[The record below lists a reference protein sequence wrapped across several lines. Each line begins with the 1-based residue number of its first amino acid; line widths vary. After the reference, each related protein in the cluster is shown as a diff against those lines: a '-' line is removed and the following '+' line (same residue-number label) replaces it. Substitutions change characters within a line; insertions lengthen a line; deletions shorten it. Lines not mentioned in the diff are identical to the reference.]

1 MKAIKT
7 GSTFKIYGDGLQTYD
22 QLPAQVYSVRFDEM
36 SGFFLEKHNDLEV
49 KEDKIYGVHDAKV
62 NKVLRTFEMFNRNL
76 GIILSGDK
84 GIGKSMFANLLAIKA
99 IEKSVPVI
107 IVDSFIP
114 GIASFLESIE
124 QEVVVLFDEF
134 DKTFDG
140 IKVSEN
146 SASAQASMLSL
157 FDGMSTG
164 KKLFVITC
172 NSLSGMNEYLLNR
185 PGRFHYHFR
194 FNYPTADEI
203 REYLQDKLDKQYW
216 EEIDK
221 VISFSQKVDLNYDC
235 LRAIAFELNMGDKF
249 ENAIQDLNI
258 LNLRTPAYNITLHF
272 EDGKEMKRRWQINLF
287 NKNSEVEIDFGN
299 IIIASFKVSDCE
311 PVLEKGI
318 TIVPPDKIKITY
330 DDEYCTEQEFE
341 DAKKLKPTY
350 ISIEKR
356 EIEDKIHYTM

>member
-1 MKAIKT
+1 MQLIQL
-7 GSTFKIYGDGLQTYD
+7 LQ
-22 QLPAQVYSVRFDEM
+22 L
-36 SGFFLEKHNDLEV
+36 H
-49 KEDKIYGVHDAKV
+49 
-62 NKVLRTFEMFNRNL
+62 
-76 GIILSGDK
+76 
-84 GIGKSMFANLLAIKA
+84 GIGRAGQRVGGVLHLGEGDHVPDAAGAADQHCQSIETVGKA
-99 IEKSVPVI
+99 AVRRRAV
-107 IVDSFIP
+107 F
-114 GIASFLESIE
+114 ESIE

-249 ENAIQDLNI
+249 ENAIQDL
-258 LNLRTPAYNITLHF
+258 
-272 EDGKEMKRRWQINLF
+272 K
-287 NKNSEVEIDFGN
+287 
-299 IIIASFKVSDCE
+299 
-311 PVLEKGI
+311 
-318 TIVPPDKIKITY
+318 
-330 DDEYCTEQEFE
+330 
-341 DAKKLKPTY
+341 
-350 ISIEKR
+350 
-356 EIEDKIHYTM
+356 

>member
-7 GSTFKIYGDGLQTYD
+7 GSTFKIYNDGLQTYD
-22 QLPAQVYSVRFDEM
+22 QLPAQAYSVRFDEM
-36 SGFFLEKHNDLEV
+36 SGFFLERHNDLEI
-49 KEDKIYGVHDAKV
+49 KEDKTYGVHDVKV
-62 NKVLRTFEMFNRNL
+62 NKVLKTFDMFNRNL
-76 GIILSGDK
+76 GVILSGDK

-99 IEKSVPVI
+99 IEKNIPLI

-134 DKTFDG
+134 DKTFGG

-157 FDGMSTG
+157 FDGVSTG
-164 KKLFVITC
+164 KKLFVVTC
-172 NSLSGMNEYLLNR
+172 NDLRGMNEYLLNR

-194 FNYPTADEI
+194 FSYPTADEI
-203 REYLQDKLDKQYW
+203 RKYLQDKLDKQYW

-221 VISFSQKVDLNYDC
+221 VISFSYKVDLNYDC
-235 LRAIAFELNMGDKF
+235 LRAIAFELNLGDTF

-258 LNLRTPAYNITLHF
+258 LNLSGSTYNTTLHF
-272 EDGKEMKRRWQINLF
+272 ENGKEMKRKWSINLF
-287 NKNSEVEIDFGN
+287 KKDAKETIEFGD
-299 IIIASFKVSDCE
+299 IIEASFKVSDCE
-311 PVLEKGI
+311 FVFEKGM
-318 TIVPPDKIKITY
+318 TIVPAEKIEVTY
-330 DDEYCTEQEFE
+330 NGCYCTKEELE
-341 DAKKLKPTY
+341 EAKKLKPTY

-356 EIEDKIHYTM
+356 EINNSIHYTM